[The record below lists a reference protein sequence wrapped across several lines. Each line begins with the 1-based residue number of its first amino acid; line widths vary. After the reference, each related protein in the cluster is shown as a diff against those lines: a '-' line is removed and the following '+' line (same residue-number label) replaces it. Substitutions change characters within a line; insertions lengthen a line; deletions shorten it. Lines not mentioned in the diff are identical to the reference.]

1 MLQEKV
7 TERNKLH
14 EDQKV
19 IWNKVEAEKRKPTD
33 AERETLRKLDDRI
46 DGLQAEIDEGAKR
59 LEQEAEDRVLLE
71 KHQAREREMSE
82 SRGRKTTSTTRTE
95 GLAAPYDDEVDLA
108 VRGWMLGK
116 HATERMREAA
126 ERTGVNITNPHL
138 DMGVRIRTKNG
149 IVTRSFAPVVVN
161 RDLDIERWKPEQRA
175 LSIGTTTAG
184 GNAVGNEL
192 IRAYYEVQK
201 WFAAFPESCLNVQTE
216 TGATLPWPTVTDTA
230 NTARILAEA
239 TTATTTTDPT
249 FGVVNLG
256 AFKLSSDAVLVSW
269 ELVQDIS
276 FDISGYLGMALG
288 RRIARLKNT
297 KSTVG
302 AGTTEPKGII
312 IGGTAGVTAAATNA
326 FTMDEVI
333 DLEYTLDRAYRNAPG
348 ASWMF
353 HDSIAKVLRK
363 FKDGQGRYLW
373 EMSLQAGQPNVFD
386 GYPIMINNDMDSALT
401 TGKKLIG
408 IGNWSPAL
416 GSYVVRNAGAVRFVR
431 ADELKVLE
439 HQIVFE
445 ASQRYDSN
453 MIDAT
458 AFKFL
463 QLA

>member
-1 MLQEKV
+1 MQLQEKV
-7 TERNKLH
+7 TERVKLH
-14 EDQKV
+14 EQCKV
-19 IWNKVEAEKRKPTD
+19 IWDKAEAEKRQIN
-33 AERETLRKLDDRI
+33 AGERETLRKLNDQI
-46 DGLQAEIDEGAKR
+46 DTLQKEIDEGASK
-59 LEQEAEDRVLLE
+59 LEQEREDRALLE
-71 KHQAREREMSE
+71 RFQNRERELAE
-82 SRGRKTTSTTRTE
+82 SRGRKTGTQRSDGGGE
-95 GLAAPYDDEVDLA
+95 PEDEEVDLA
-108 VRGWMLGK
+108 FRGWALGK
-116 HATERMREAA
+116 HASERMREAA
-126 ERTGVNITNPHL
+126 ERCGINIANPHL

-149 IVTRSFAPVVVN
+149 VVTRSFGPVVVN

-175 LSIGTTTAG
+175 LSVGTTTAG
-184 GNAVGNEL
+184 GNAVGNEA

-230 NTARILAEA
+230 NTGRVLAEA

-276 FDISGYLGMALG
+276 FDIAGYLGMALG
-288 RRIARLKNT
+288 RRIARIKNT

-312 IGGTAGVTAAATNA
+312 IAGTAGVTAASSTA

-333 DLEYTLDRAYRNAPG
+333 DLEYTVDKAYRNAPG

-353 HDSIAKVLRK
+353 HDVVAKTLRK

-373 EMSLQAGQPNVFD
+373 EMSVQAGQPNVFD
-386 GYPIMINNDMDSALT
+386 GFPILINNDMDSAFT
-401 TGKKLIG
+401 TGKKLVG
-408 IGNWSPAL
+408 FGNWSPAL
-416 GSYVVRNAGAVRFVR
+416 GSYVCRNAGAVRFVR

-453 MIDAT
+453 LVDAT

-463 QLA
+463 ALA